1 VCAFLTEEDAALLFT
16 PFRDSR
22 MIDALCIRI
31 DAFAHVADK
40 VGVVL
45 GMLAIALAL
54 VPCACDAWRALGRR
68 RRKDA

>member
-1 VCAFLTEEDAALLFT
+1 
-16 PFRDSR
+16 

-40 VGVVL
+40 VGVAL
-45 GMLAIALAL
+45 GALAIALAL
-54 VPCACDAWRALGRR
+54 VPYACDAWRALGRR

>member
-1 VCAFLTEEDAALLFT
+1 
-16 PFRDSR
+16 

>member
-1 VCAFLTEEDAALLFT
+1 
-16 PFRDSR
+16 

-54 VPCACDAWRALGRR
+54 VPVPAMPGARSGAAAGRMP
-68 RRKDA
+68 DPCGQAPSPCPSGQG